1 MARTWGATRPGSG
14 PSHTSAGAFTAH
26 FLVIAAL
33 LPVERRPLER
43 GAESYP
49 PACTVRHVG
58 LALAYPAAVTPVTAA
73 SVTGHGVTAFAAAS
87 HPAPSRSDNP
97 PPHGNRA
104 PLSCQPRYAA
114 QPFDP
119 MRPRGHPPRPAA
131 GRVGCELPV
140 GSMSANRANPS
151 RSPATAAK
159 WFAWAVA
166 LPCSRNMYA
175 PGTNPVAAARASI
188 WVFASAQYGFV

>member
-1 MARTWGATRPGSG
+1 MAMTSGATTPGSRT
-14 PSHTSAGAFTAH
+14 SHTSAGAFTAH

-87 HPAPSRSDNP
+87 HPAPSPSDNP
-97 PPHGNRA
+97 AHHGNRA
-104 PLSCQPRYAA
+104 PLSCQPRDAAEPLYA
-114 QPFDP
+114 
-119 MRPRGHPPRPAA
+119 M
-131 GRVGCELPV
+131 
-140 GSMSANRANPS
+140 
-151 RSPATAAK
+151 
-159 WFAWAVA
+159 
-166 LPCSRNMYA
+166 
-175 PGTNPVAAARASI
+175 
-188 WVFASAQYGFV
+188 